1 MASVNR
7 LIITS
12 VKFESKSL
20 KNAINQ
26 RESIRI
32 SISIAEELVNFQM
45 IRVLAENKAGT
56 NKPTEING
64 FWVKIFLKIRGDQS
78 NLQLLKIF
86 RTRLYQSYPL
96 LGWNQIKRE
105 LTWVN

>member
-1 MASVNR
+1 
-7 LIITS
+7 
-12 VKFESKSL
+12 
-20 KNAINQ
+20 
-26 RESIRI
+26 
-32 SISIAEELVNFQM
+32 M

-105 LTWVN
+105 LSPWFLTIISVSSIDVS

>member
-1 MASVNR
+1 M
-7 LIITS
+7 
-12 VKFESKSL
+12 KFESKSL

-56 NKPTEING
+56 NKPTDING
-64 FWVKIFLKIRGDQS
+64 F
-78 NLQLLKIF
+78 
-86 RTRLYQSYPL
+86 
-96 LGWNQIKRE
+96 
-105 LTWVN
+105 

>member
-56 NKPTEING
+56 NKPTEIN
-64 FWVKIFLKIRGDQS
+64 IRGDQS
-78 NLQLLKIF
+78 NLQLLKILIS
-86 RTRLYQSYPL
+86 RLYQSYPL
-96 LGWNQIKRE
+96 LGWNQIKRG
-105 LTWVN
+105 LT